1 MVGTSGSPRL
11 TLPHG
16 TVAAVS
22 GAASGIGR
30 ATAVAL
36 ATAGADLVLADL
48 DERGLEATSAE
59 VETTGRRAA
68 WIVCDV
74 SASDQVLGIT
84 ELATSRFGGLDVMV
98 ANAAVSMYRDF
109 ATIEQSE
116 FDRILRTNLDGALL
130 CARHAI
136 EPIAARGGGSI
147 VFISSV
153 LAFVGLPGQVAYSA
167 AKGGLIAAARTLA
180 LEAGPKGIRVNA
192 VAPGT
197 IDTPMLAR
205 DTDSMDLHG
214 VADFQARI
222 DAANALGR
230 VGRPEEVADA
240 VLFLASSM
248 SSYVTGTTIV
258 VDGGFLALK
267 SF

>member
-1 MVGTSGSPRL
+1 MEADVGRRL
-11 TLPHG
+11 TLPRG

-30 ATAVAL
+30 ATALAL
-36 ATAGADLVLADL
+36 ATAGADVVLADL
-48 DERGLEATSAE
+48 NEKGLDATANEIASE
-59 VETTGRRAA
+59 GHRAA
-68 WIVCDV
+68 SVVCDV
-74 SASDQVLGIT
+74 AKSEQVASIVETAL
-84 ELATSRFGGLDVMV
+84 SRFGRLDVMV

-116 FDRILRTNLDGALL
+116 FDQILRTNLDGALL
-130 CARHAI
+130 CARHAM
-136 EPIAARGGGSI
+136 EPMAARGGGSI

-153 LAFVGLPGQVAYSA
+153 LAFVGLPGQVTYSA
-167 AKGGLIAAARTLA
+167 AKGGLVAAARTLA
-180 LEAGPKGIRVNA
+180 LEAGPSGIRVNA
-192 VAPGT
+192 IAPGT

-205 DTDSMDLHG
+205 DSDSMDLHG
-214 VADFQARI
+214 AADFQARI
-222 DAANALGR
+222 EAANALGR
-230 VGRPEEVADA
+230 VGRPEEVADV
-240 VLFLASSM
+240 VLFLASPM

>member
-1 MVGTSGSPRL
+1 MVDTESGRRL
-11 TLPHG
+11 TLPRG

-30 ATAVAL
+30 ATAIAL
-36 ATAGADLVLADL
+36 ATAGADVVLADL
-48 DERGLEATSAE
+48 DVDGLEMAAGWVAAT
-59 VETTGRRAA
+59 GQDAA
-68 WIVCDV
+68 SVMCDV
-74 SASDQVLGIT
+74 ANPEQVSLIT
-84 ELATSRFGGLDVMV
+84 ETALTRFGGLDVMV

-109 ATIEQSE
+109 SAIDQGE

-130 CARHAI
+130 CAKHAM
-136 EPIAARGGGSI
+136 EPMAERGGGSI
-147 VFISSV
+147 IFISSV
-153 LAFVGLPGQVAYSA
+153 LAFVGLPGQVTYSA
-167 AKGGLIAAARTLA
+167 AKGGLVAAARTLA
-180 LEAGPKGIRVNA
+180 LEAGPSGIRVNSI
-192 VAPGT
+192 APGT

-205 DTDSMDLHG
+205 DTNSMDLHG
-214 VADFQARI
+214 LADFQARL

-240 VLFLASSM
+240 VLFLASPM
-248 SSYVTGTTIV
+248 SSYITGTTVV

>member
-1 MVGTSGSPRL
+1 MDTESGRRL
-11 TLPHG
+11 TLPRG
-16 TVAAVS
+16 SVAAVS

-30 ATAVAL
+30 ATAIAL
-36 ATAGADLVLADL
+36 ATAGADVVLADL
-48 DERGLEATSAE
+48 DGNGLEVTAGEVTS
-59 VETTGRRAA
+59 TGQRVASV
-68 WIVCDV
+68 ICDV
-74 SASDQVLGIT
+74 TDSEQVRRIT
-84 ELATSRFGGLDVMV
+84 EAALSRFGGLDVMV

-116 FDRILRTNLDGALL
+116 FSQILRTNLDGALL
-130 CARHAI
+130 CARHAM
-136 EPIAARGGGSI
+136 EPMVDRGGGSI

-167 AKGGLIAAARTLA
+167 AKGGLVAATRTLA
-180 LEAGPKGIRVNA
+180 LEAGPSGIRVNA
-192 VAPGT
+192 IAPGT

-205 DTDSMDLHG
+205 DTSSMDLHG

-240 VLFLASSM
+240 VLFLASPM
-248 SSYVTGTTIV
+248 SSYITGTTIV

>member
-1 MVGTSGSPRL
+1 MDTESGRRL
-11 TLPHG
+11 TLPRG

-30 ATAVAL
+30 ATAIAL
-36 ATAGADLVLADL
+36 ATAGADVVLADL
-48 DERGLEATSAE
+48 DGNGLEVTAGE
-59 VETTGRRAA
+59 VASTGQRVASV
-68 WIVCDV
+68 ICDV
-74 SASDQVLGIT
+74 ADDEQVPRIT
-84 ELATSRFGGLDVMV
+84 ETALSRFGGLDVMV

-116 FDRILRTNLDGALL
+116 FSQILRTNLDGALL
-130 CARHAI
+130 CARHAM
-136 EPIAARGGGSI
+136 EPMADRGGGSI

-167 AKGGLIAAARTLA
+167 AKGGLVAAARTLA
-180 LEAGPKGIRVNA
+180 LEAGPSGIRVNA
-192 VAPGT
+192 IAPGT

-205 DTDSMDLHG
+205 DTSSMDLHG

-240 VLFLASSM
+240 VLFLASPM
-248 SSYVTGTTIV
+248 SSYITGTTIV

>member
-1 MVGTSGSPRL
+1 MNTESGRRL
-11 TLPHG
+11 TLPG
-16 TVAAVS
+16 GSVAAVS

-30 ATAVAL
+30 ATAIAL
-36 ATAGADLVLADL
+36 ATAGADVILADL
-48 DERGLEATSAE
+48 DGNGLEVTAGAIAS
-59 VETTGRRAA
+59 TGQRVASV
-68 WIVCDV
+68 ICDV
-74 SASDQVLGIT
+74 ADSEQVPRIT
-84 ELATSRFGGLDVMV
+84 ETALSRFGGLDVMV

-109 ATIEQSE
+109 STIDQSE

-130 CARHAI
+130 CARHAL
-136 EPIAARGGGSI
+136 EPMADRGGGSI
-147 VFISSV
+147 IFISSV

-167 AKGGLIAAARTLA
+167 AKGGLVAAARTLA
-180 LEAGPKGIRVNA
+180 LEAGPSGIRVNA
-192 VAPGT
+192 IAPGT

-205 DTDSMDLHG
+205 DTSSMDLHG

-240 VLFLASSM
+240 VLFLASPM
-248 SSYVTGTTIV
+248 SSYITGTTII